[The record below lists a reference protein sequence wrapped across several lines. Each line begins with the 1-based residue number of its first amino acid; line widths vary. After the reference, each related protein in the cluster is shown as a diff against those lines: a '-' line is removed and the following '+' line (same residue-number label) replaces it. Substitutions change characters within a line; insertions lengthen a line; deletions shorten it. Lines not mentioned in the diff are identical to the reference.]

1 MGAWLSNISLKYKF
15 WAVNAVA
22 FVTTLLLVLYAVHL
36 EQQARNHAAQANA
49 QAQAQMLNAWPAG
62 QPLPKADDLLVFQR
76 DQVPVFN
83 ERPLPSLVQA
93 DGWVELDAG
102 PLLGDDP
109 LLGAQVIRRGDGQQ
123 LAVLAQGASLGQ
135 VFGERFSQY
144 AVAVFVL
151 MLAMLGASQLLIR
164 FLLSQLNTL
173 KDVMLHVEKTGDL
186 SARVPLACQ
195 DEVGQMAAAFNAM
208 QAGYQRVVDTV
219 ASTAR
224 QLDSGAA
231 RLASSCLLY
240 TSPSPRDLSTSRMPS
255 SA

>member
-151 MLAMLGASQLLIR
+151 MLAML
-164 FLLSQLNTL
+164 
-173 KDVMLHVEKTGDL
+173 
-186 SARVPLACQ
+186 
-195 DEVGQMAAAFNAM
+195 
-208 QAGYQRVVDTV
+208 
-219 ASTAR
+219 
-224 QLDSGAA
+224 
-231 RLASSCLLY
+231 CLLY
-240 TSPSPRDLSTSRMPS
+240 TSPSPRDRTRSRMPS